1 DDVHWGAQCDQRD
14 GYTVRDGRRAMGAR
28 QLYVGPADL
37 HGASRAAVQ
46 ALAIPDGLPDDPR
59 RLYPADPAQSAS
71 LSKRLCSAAR
81 LRRRQRH
88 HPRRHAAQRIGQLLL
103 GSAGGRRRRLH
114 AAVLEQHG
122 IPPAGISGSPFE
134 RSAPSVRATY
144 GVARRISVTLLCNAF
159 IAPTLAAQ
167 TGSALA
173 VVPGSARLAGMGGAG
188 AAIVGDAGAIF
199 TNPAGLATIHRLALE
214 GSYEAYP
221 SGATLSTGAMALR
234 AGRFTWGA
242 GAAALG
248 QTYTSADLLGV
259 TSLVFRTG
267 LAAIGTSVKY
277 ARETVAGTR
286 ADAWAGDVG
295 IAIAVFDIMALGAT
309 VQNIGGD
316 LGGGSHLP
324 RRTR

>member
-28 QLYVGPADL
+28 QLCVGPADL

-71 LSKRLCSAAR
+71 LSKRVLSAPR
-81 LRRRQRH
+81 LGRRQRYQ
-88 HPRRHAAQRIGQLLL
+88 PRRHAAQRIGQLLL
-103 GSAGGRRRRLH
+103 GSAGRRRRWLH

-144 GVARRISVTLLCNAF
+144 GVARRVSVTLLCNAF

-199 TNPAGLATIHRLALE
+199 TNPAGLATIHRPALA
-214 GSYEAYP
+214 GAYEASP
-221 SGATLSTGAMALR
+221 
-234 AGRFTWGA
+234 
-242 GAAALG
+242 
-248 QTYTSADLLGV
+248 
-259 TSLVFRTG
+259 
-267 LAAIGTSVKY
+267 
-277 ARETVAGTR
+277 
-286 ADAWAGDVG
+286 
-295 IAIAVFDIMALGAT
+295 LGAT

-324 RRTR
+324 RRTRAGFTMNYVDPQGSYRLLTTVEGQWPSRGTGGGSPFLVLGAEGGVVKPGLGLLARVGYVGH